1 MSKSNAPPETREG
14 KLSSKDEVFDDCKFL
29 KVELVDCTFLLRY
42 LMTTYLGYEAKFPP

>member
-29 KVELVDCTFLLRY
+29 KVELVDYNFLLRY
-42 LMTTYLGYEAKFPP
+42 LITTYFGYEAKFPP